1 MTDIETRSGGL
12 GPGPRRVRLVLLT
25 TQVLS
30 ALVDGDLVKAGEL
43 AEVEFG
49 AGFLADRWLWDF
61 RLVQLTE
68 DPGKAGWLAYAMVDA
83 DDTGSQPKA
92 VGHGGF
98 HGPPN
103 GEGMVEIGYSVLPE
117 HRRRGYA
124 KATVAELIRRA
135 AASPGVTTVRA
146 SIRPDNVASLATI
159 AGFGFTHVGEQWD
172 ETDGLEYIY
181 ERPVALPR
189 EEPGA

>member
-1 MTDIETRSGGL
+1 MTDADRGSEGV
-12 GPGPRRVRLVLLT
+12 GPGARRVRLVDLT
-25 TQVLS
+25 AQILS

-43 AEVEFG
+43 AGVGFG
-49 AGFLADRWLWDF
+49 AEFLVERWLWDF
-61 RLVQLTE
+61 RLTQLTE
-68 DPGKAGWLAYAMVDA
+68 DPGKAGWLAYAVVDA
-83 DDTGSQPKA
+83 DDPGGQPEA

-98 HGPPN
+98 HGPPDD
-103 GEGMVEIGYSVLPE
+103 EGMVEIGYSVFPE

-124 KATVAELIRRA
+124 RATVAALIRRA

-181 ERPVALPR
+181 ERPVGVPPL
-189 EEPGA
+189 G